1 MEFEGYKSVWLNEE
15 KRTSSPSPASVNSA
29 RLQLLRS
36 SAYRDWERTREKSRI
51 FFSFLFALSAAGAAF
66 AALPSG
72 TGPIA
77 ALLLAAALFI
87 QGVTGSIGAFLV
99 SRESDR
105 SIQDY
110 LGRAHRHA
118 TFRFRLE
125 RLSQASLLV
134 VTAVVLVLVIAGPRP
149 LESPTLEMD
158 RAASMLILTALLVMA
173 WLKAR
178 SVALSRQIRQE
189 LEGYLEELE
198 R

>member
-1 MEFEGYKSVWLNEE
+1 MEFEGYKSIWLNEE

-110 LGRAHRHA
+110 L
-118 TFRFRLE
+118 
-125 RLSQASLLV
+125 
-134 VTAVVLVLVIAGPRP
+134 
-149 LESPTLEMD
+149 
-158 RAASMLILTALLVMA
+158 ILTALLVMA